1 VAATQHF
8 LLVEVAAVGQDR
20 RDPGAQA
27 LALDKRA
34 VADED
39 TGHVHERVQLTRGEA
54 TDGVT
59 ELA

>member
-1 VAATQHF
+1 M
-8 LLVEVAAVGQDR
+8 GQDR

-27 LALDKRA
+27 LALDERA

-39 TGHVHERVQLTRGEA
+39 AGHVHERVQLTRGEA
-54 TDGVT
+54 ADGVT